1 MFIHLFNITYIQES
15 KYKYNICTKYHN
27 IRVASDRVTGLH
39 LTLVRA
45 EPTVFI
51 LGIWF
56 QSERESSVNRNRWR
70 GPAERIHRR
79 GAGYGLPLSHVSSF
93 RIHVTANTNY
103 KYIYNH
109 IKLKYLSKYHLYGN
123 CHNIQI
129 IF

>member
-1 MFIHLFNITYIQES
+1 MVIVLFNITYIQKS
-15 KYKYNICTKYHN
+15 KYKQYMYKRSQHQSCVGQGN
-27 IRVASDRVTGLH
+27 RLR

-45 EPTVFI
+45 EPTIFI

-56 QSERESSVNRNRWR
+56 HLERESSVNRNWWR
-70 GPAERIHRR
+70 GPEERIQQAR
-79 GAGYGLPLSHVSSF
+79 AGYGLPLSHVSSF